1 MRASRAP
8 PEVSSKPSPD
18 AIAAAKAA
26 HLKYVCDDKAGIR
39 RKLGKNGFI
48 YIGADGKIL
57 RDRKEL
63 TRIRKLAVPPAYED
77 VWICPDPDGHLQ
89 ATGRDQRGRKQYRYH
104 PRWREVRD
112 ANKYDEILEFG
123 RLLPQLRK
131 RILEDLRL
139 RGLAREK
146 VLAAVVTLLDRTL
159 IRVGNSAYAKENKSY
174 GLTTLHTRHVAIEG
188 ATLRFEFRGKSGKAW
203 KLKVHDRRIAR
214 VVKACHDLPGQEL
227 FQYVGEQGE
236 PHPISSE
243 DVNAY
248 LKEISGHDF
257 TAKHFRTWAGT
268 VLAAIALSQC
278 EIADRQTLAKRFIK
292 QAIESVAKR
301 LGNTQTIC
309 RKCYVHPEVIAAY
322 LDGDCLAS
330 SDVDPSTFD
339 DAELSSQEQALIDL
353 LERRL
358 AKSLPQ
364 QSKLSSSNKKRA
376 RRVRRS
382 STNPENIDNS
392 VAA

>member
-1 MRASRAP
+1 
-8 PEVSSKPSPD
+8 
-18 AIAAAKAA
+18 
-26 HLKYVCDDKAGIR
+26 
-39 RKLGKNGFI
+39 
-48 YIGADGKIL
+48 
-57 RDRKEL
+57 
-63 TRIRKLAVPPAYED
+63 
-77 VWICPDPDGHLQ
+77 
-89 ATGRDQRGRKQYRYH
+89 
-104 PRWREVRD
+104 
-112 ANKYDEILEFG
+112 
-123 RLLPQLRK
+123 
-131 RILEDLRL
+131 
-139 RGLAREK
+139 
-146 VLAAVVTLLDRTL
+146 
-159 IRVGNSAYAKENKSY
+159 
-174 GLTTLHTRHVAIEG
+174 
-188 ATLRFEFRGKSGKAW
+188 
-203 KLKVHDRRIAR
+203 